1 MLYDNSSAEILVI
14 LNNAIQYGVL
24 TPLGL
29 ADAAEAGKSIYFLLE
44 GNLGPGLGVLI
55 ACWFFGKGEEH
66 LRDPPKT
73 CTRPRYHRKSGR
85 EIERE
90 VQGMQPTRSFREAR
104 SHHPCRR
111 TFVEKRIHQ
120 RNAFTG

>member
-1 MLYDNSSAEILVI
+1 MKKLDSLLKNKIPTGFEMLYDNSSAEILVI

-66 LRDPPKT
+66 LRDPENGYETPVSSKKWE
-73 CTRPRYHRKSGR
+73 RNRKGSTG
-85 EIERE
+85 
-90 VQGMQPTRSFREAR
+90 
-104 SHHPCRR
+104 
-111 TFVEKRIHQ
+111 
-120 RNAFTG
+120 NAAYTIIPGG

>member
-1 MLYDNSSAEILVI
+1 VKKLDSLLKNKIPTGFEMLYDNSSAGILVI

-66 LRDPPKT
+66 LRDP
-73 CTRPRYHRKSGR
+73 RKRVRDPGI
-85 EIERE
+85 IEK
-90 VQGMQPTRSFREAR
+90 VG
-104 SHHPCRR
+104 
-111 TFVEKRIHQ
+111 EK
-120 RNAFTG
+120 

>member
-1 MLYDNSSAEILVI
+1 MKKLDSLLKNKIPTGFEMLYDNSSAELLVI

-66 LRDPPKT
+66 LRDPENVYETPVSSKKWE
-73 CTRPRYHRKSGR
+73 RNRKGSTG
-85 EIERE
+85 
-90 VQGMQPTRSFREAR
+90 
-104 SHHPCRR
+104 
-111 TFVEKRIHQ
+111 
-120 RNAFTG
+120 NAAYTIIPGG